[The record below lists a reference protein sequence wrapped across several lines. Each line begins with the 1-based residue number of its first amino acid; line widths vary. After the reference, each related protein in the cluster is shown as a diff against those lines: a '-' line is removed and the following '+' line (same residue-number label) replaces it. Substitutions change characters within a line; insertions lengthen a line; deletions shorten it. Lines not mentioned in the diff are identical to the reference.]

1 MVKIIKKNKI
11 FQVTDF
17 AFVNKHKYECFT
29 RNDTENG
36 RTYNVKDLKLPSVTT
51 ILSKTQS
58 QEKQDGLQAWRER
71 VGYKE
76 AQRITIEAATRGTE
90 MHYVLENYFTN
101 VGYLNITKK
110 GNQARIMAHTILH
123 NLGDLSEVWGS
134 EVTLHYIDNDI
145 GWAGSSDLIGKYKQ
159 KPTIIDF
166 KQANKPKK
174 AEWIEDY
181 YYQIGAY
188 SLAHKQNYG
197 DIAQGLICMC
207 TGDLVGQNFFLD
219 TEMVEEYEQKWLERV
234 KLFYKNFNTSS
245 PKV

>member
-1 MVKIIKKNKI
+1 MKIIKSDASFTICDFNFCKQYNYKNLTQNNSPK
-11 FQVTDF
+11 
-17 AFVNKHKYECFT
+17 
-29 RNDTENG
+29 G
-36 RTYNVKDLKLPSVTT
+36 RTYSVGEKKLPSVTT

-58 QEKQDGLQAWRER
+58 KEKQAGLQAWRER
-71 VGYKE
+71 VGYQE
-76 AQRITIEAATRGTE
+76 AQRITIEAANRGTE

-110 GNQARIMAHTILH
+110 GNQARMMAHTILH

-134 EVTLHYIDNDI
+134 EVTLHYIDKDI
-145 GWAGSSDLIGKYKQ
+145 GWAGSSDLVGRYKQ

-197 DIAQGLICMC
+197 EIAQGLICMC
-207 TGDLVGQNFFLD
+207 TGDLVGQNFFMD
-219 TEMVEEYEQKWLERV
+219 TDMVEEYEKKWLTRV
-234 KLFYKNFNTSS
+234 DEFYKNFKISS

>member
-1 MVKIIKKNKI
+1 MRIIRKNNYFEI
-11 FQVTDF
+11 NG
-17 AFVNKHKYECFT
+17 FVINRKYNYNEFT
-29 RNDTENG
+29 RNDEETG
-36 RTYNVKDLKLPSVTT
+36 RTYNVGEHKVPSVTT

-58 QEKQDGLQAWRER
+58 QEKKQALDAWRER
-71 VGYKE
+71 VGYQE
-76 AQRITIEAATRGTE
+76 AARITNQAARRGTE

-110 GNQARIMAHTILH
+110 GNQARMMAHTILH

-174 AEWIEDY
+174 AEWIADY

-197 DIAQGLICMC
+197 EIAQGLICMC

-219 TEMVEEYEQKWLERV
+219 TEMVEEYEQKWLKRV